1 MIIPVTIDGQ
11 QMLAIA
17 LEGPLDGSFLPEL
30 RKSLVEVL
38 TSCISSDE
46 TKDVTSSTSLWFLIQ
61 LIEAI
66 TPDSQEGGTATR
78 HLTTSLQQQQ

>member
-46 TKDVTSSTSLWFLIQ
+46 TKDGTSSTALWFLIQ

-66 TPDSQEGGTATR
+66 TPDGQEDDTATK